1 MTQNEMIIK
10 YLNEHGSIP
19 TYESYSKLFITRLSA
34 RIFDIKHKYGIE
46 FDEEWVTKKNIYG
59 KTCSLKKYILKRKEE
74 KDV

>member
-10 YLNEHGSIP
+10 YLNEHGSIT

-34 RIFDIKHKYGIE
+34 RILDIKHKYGIE

-59 KTCSLKKYILKRKEE
+59 KICSFKKYILKRKKE

>member
-10 YLNEHGSIP
+10 YLNEYGSIT

-59 KTCSLKKYILKRKEE
+59 KPCSFKKYILKGKEE
-74 KDV
+74 EDV

>member
-1 MTQNEMIIK
+1 MTQKEMIIK
-10 YLNEHGSIP
+10 YLNENGSIT

-34 RIFDIKHKYGIE
+34 RIYEIKHKYGIE

-59 KTCSLKKYILKRKEE
+59 KICSFKKYILKRKEE

>member
-10 YLNEHGSIP
+10 YLNEHGSIT

-34 RIFDIKHKYGIE
+34 RIYEIKHKYGIDI
-46 FDEEWVTKKNIYG
+46 DEEWVTKKNIYG
-59 KTCSLKKYILKRKEE
+59 KIYSFKKYILKRKEE

>member
-10 YLNEHGSIP
+10 YLNEHGSIT

-34 RIFDIKHKYGIE
+34 RIYDIKHKYGID

-59 KTCSLKKYILKRKEE
+59 KTCSFKKYILKRKEE
-74 KDV
+74 EDV